1 MPPAEQMVYREYGDQ
16 GLALFARA
24 GFAPEDRSEVE
35 YSPIWSRYIGLIPGR
50 DIDTFGLGL
59 SHATISSDLP
69 GRTSE
74 TVIEAAY
81 EYIMSDEFTI
91 QPSVQWV
98 RDPGATGKLDD
109 ARYSASGPTLA
120 FEQ

>member
-1 MPPAEQMVYREYGDQ
+1 MFKLGVWHAGSFDDFGGGSPTTAHRASTPAEQMVYREYGDQ

-35 YSPIWSRYIGLIPGR
+35 HSFQFGASYIGLIPGR

-74 TVIEAAY
+74 TVIEAAT
-81 EYIMSDEFTI
+81 ST
-91 QPSVQWV
+91 S
-98 RDPGATGKLDD
+98 
-109 ARYSASGPTLA
+109 
-120 FEQ
+120 

>member
-1 MPPAEQMVYREYGDQ
+1 M
-16 GLALFARA
+16 
-24 GFAPEDRSEVE
+24 E
-35 YSPIWSRYIGLIPGR
+35 YSFQFGASYIGLIPGR

-81 EYIMSDEFTI
+81 EYIMSDDLTI

-98 RDPGATGKLDD
+98 RDPGATGELDD
-109 ARYSASGPTLA
+109 ALIFGLRTNLC
-120 FEQ
+120 F